1 LAKDKA
7 FEKQRQVLIII
18 ITRVTLIIRSSI
30 LGSVSLM
37 YLLFAI
43 IDHEALVLDVGEENS
58 FVDCDGG
65 DVLIKGVGG
74 ALIGVSFVVDV
85 HIVTLLLMEELI
97 IFHLLPFLIFV
108 SITIASIWTFCD
120 IMVRLTTKIA
130 NPL

>member
-43 IDHEALVLDVGEENS
+43 IGHEALVLDVGEENS

-65 DVLIKGVGG
+65 DVLIRGVGG

-97 IFHLLPFLIFV
+97 IFHLLPLSSSLSLSLAYGHFV
-108 SITIASIWTFCD
+108 I
-120 IMVRLTTKIA
+120 
-130 NPL
+130 